1 MIIQI
6 TLSQILE
13 IMSFV
18 KRYLRYILL
27 ANVVLLAAIIF
38 LVNRN
43 LPTSKEI
50 NQTAFE
56 SIKLTKFEGLVIDKF
71 MDKRNH
77 NHATLR
83 LKNSFGEQNIILTRD
98 KSEIFEFVQV
108 GDSVSKEYGDLNVR
122 IKRGNE
128 LYEIKL
134 DYKVK

>member
-1 MIIQI
+1 MVIQI

-18 KRYLRYILL
+18 RRYLKYILL
-27 ANVVLLAAIIF
+27 INVVLLAVIIF

-43 LPTSKEI
+43 LPTPKEV
-50 NQTAFE
+50 NKMAFE

-77 NHATLR
+77 NHATLKLR
-83 LKNSFGEQNIILTRD
+83 NSFGEQNIILTRD
-98 KSEIFEFVQV
+98 KSDIFDFVQV
-108 GDSVSKEYGDLNVR
+108 GDSVSKEYGDLNVL
-122 IKRGNE
+122 IKRGGE

-134 DYKVK
+134 DYKIK

>member
-1 MIIQI
+1 
-6 TLSQILE
+6 
-13 IMSFV
+13 MSFIRQNL
-18 KRYLRYILL
+18 KYILL
-27 ANVVLLAAIIF
+27 ANVVLLAVVIF

-43 LPTSKEI
+43 LPSSKEI
-50 NQTAFE
+50 NQTALE

-71 MDKRNH
+71 MDKKNH

-83 LKNSFGEQNIILTRD
+83 LRNSFGEQSVILTRD
-98 KSEIFEFVQV
+98 KSDIFEFVQV

-128 LYEIKL
+128 LYNITL